1 MFAASLIYR
10 LTVLGMF
17 TQINFAS
24 KKRRRRWRRQRRG
37 RGRRRRERKEGKKER
52 REGGRERVFK
62 VWFVCLFFKGC
73 GYGPVISLQ
82 V

>member
-24 KKRRRRWRRQRRG
+24 KKEEGDGEGKEEDEEEEEENG
-37 RGRRRRERKEGKKER
+37 RKERKK
-52 REGGRERVFK
+52 GGREAEKEFLKFDLFVYFLRV
-62 VWFVCLFFKGC
+62 VDTV
-73 GYGPVISLQ
+73 Q
-82 V
+82 